1 MSQLNQAIERFSRE
15 GFSLT
20 EFVDAARQ
28 DGSLV
33 EKCPDCG
40 SALTGSNGLHFPCD
54 QPIFCSCGWCLAC
67 NGQIDERAAI
77 EEAEAKRRQRRF
89 TRRRA

>member
-40 SALTGSNGLHFPCD
+40 SALTGSTVCGG
-54 QPIFCSCGWCLAC
+54 PI
-67 NGQIDERAAI
+67 NEREVIDESAAARRLQQI
-77 EEAEAKRRQRRF
+77 KR
-89 TRRRA
+89 RRRA